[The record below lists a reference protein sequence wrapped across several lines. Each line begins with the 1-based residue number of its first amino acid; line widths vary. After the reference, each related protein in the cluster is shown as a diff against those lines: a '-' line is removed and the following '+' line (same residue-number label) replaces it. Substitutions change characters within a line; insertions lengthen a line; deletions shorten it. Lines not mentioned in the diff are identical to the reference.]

1 MIPNGYWLKSMN
13 GKVAWNDGH
22 NIRHSKVK
30 DGYGRG
36 RSMRYGSC
44 GPLRY
49 TSGTA
54 AASLAP
60 PARAGV
66 RGVRNPRAERNC
78 DRFLGGRS
86 CRPLRDDVT
95 VRECFAALQIFPNTE
110 FSKGEDIKDGEA

>member
-1 MIPNGYWLKSMN
+1 
-13 GKVAWNDGH
+13 
-22 NIRHSKVK
+22 
-30 DGYGRG
+30 
-36 RSMRYGSC
+36 MRYGSC

-54 AASLAP
+54 AAL
-60 PARAGV
+60 